1 MPANLYELIGQR
13 IAEIR
18 RAAGMSQGTVAK
30 AVGTTYQVI
39 SHIENGRGVP
49 SLARIAA
56 IADALSVPIAELFT
70 FDRPLPGREPEAQT
84 VRRFTALARRLSAK
98 DADVVLAVAE
108 ALAGRRGAADKST
121 QRSRKR

>member
-18 RAAGMSQGTVAK
+18 RAAGMSQGAVAK
-30 AVGTTYQVI
+30 SVGTTYQVI
-39 SHIENGRGVP
+39 SSIENGRGVP

-70 FDRPLPGREPEAQT
+70 FERPLPGREPEGAT
-84 VRRFTALARRLSAK
+84 VRRFTALARRLSTK
-98 DADVVLAVAE
+98 DADVVISVAE
-108 ALAGRRGAADKST
+108 ALAGKRGTTNQSTRTRRK
-121 QRSRKR
+121 